1 MKNEGKNGEEKEE
14 ILKLKGLLAERDIT
28 VNELGKVIIYLEK
41 GLKAKQ
47 SDFRKLDI
55 ANMDKKLLD
64 HHKQIAEEE
73 TKRAYNLEIEKKKL
87 NEEIK
92 RIPSDFEKLGIK
104 MKKVEHE
111 LKEKEENNDKLESL
125 I

>member
-14 ILKLKGLLAERDIT
+14 ILKLKGLLAERDITIT

-73 TKRAYNLEIEKKKL
+73 MKRAYNLEIENKKL
-87 NEEIK
+87 NKEIK
-92 RIPSDFEKLGIK
+92 GF
-104 MKKVEHE
+104 KVTSR
-111 LKEKEENNDKLESL
+111 SL
-125 I
+125 ILR